1 MTSNCYKIFQI
12 LNHNLCTQCS
22 LVIVCRIDS
31 KSRVHTLCSSA
42 VAQALFTGSLPFKRQ
57 FSRDRLVSSTG
68 SVRSSL

>member
-22 LVIVCRIDS
+22 LVCRIDS

-42 VAQALFTGSLPFKRQ
+42 VAQVLFTSSLPFKRQ
-57 FSRDRLVSSTG
+57 SSRDRLVSSIG
-68 SVRSSL
+68 SVCSSL